1 MNDTVK
7 RFLRRLR
14 SAPTSSQPVEI
25 TLYSRPGCHLCDDAR
40 ALLHRLERRYPMRVT
55 EVDITRDPALLR
67 KYDIV
72 IPVLELRGAHLEAPI
87 REEAVI
93 RALEARG
100 QE

>member
-1 MNDTVK
+1 
-7 RFLRRLR
+7 
-14 SAPTSSQPVEI
+14 
-25 TLYSRPGCHLCDDAR
+25 
-40 ALLHRLERRYPMRVT
+40 MRVT

-72 IPVLELRGAHLEAPI
+72 IPVLELRGAHFEAPI
-87 REEAVI
+87 REDAVI